1 VKNLIIYISLFLPF
15 PAEVL
20 KESNNVLSEDK
31 MVSILVDIHL
41 TEGFVQS
48 LSIPYDSSRKLYPV
62 LEKEIFEKH
71 EVADSVYLNSL
82 QYYLRDTEK
91 MEGIYERTIDSLT
104 VREKN
109 TNNK

>member
-1 VKNLIIYISLFLPF
+1 MENKLIIYIYLFLIVSCGGP
-15 PAEVL
+15 E
-20 KESNNVLSEDK
+20 ENSTVLSEDK

-71 EVADSVYLNSL
+71 EVADSVYLRSL
-82 QYYLRDTEK
+82 QYYLRD
-91 MEGIYERTIDSLT
+91 
-104 VREKN
+104 
-109 TNNK
+109 